1 MAPDLPFD
9 TAVAAYDLVTGRWSE
24 VFRAA
29 VLAAGGVRAGQT
41 VLEVSAGTGGLAAAV
56 AAVVGP
62 AGRVVATDITHA
74 MLRVAR
80 AKVAGLPVHPVV
92 MDGQALACRD
102 VSVDVVLCQLG
113 LMFFPDPARGLAEC
127 RRVLRPGGRLA
138 LQTWSVHQRV
148 LYFGILAEAL
158 NRRLPHER
166 EHLFQPARLSDPAR
180 LRALLVDA
188 GFHDVAVEVSSREV
202 AFDSFDQFWAGIE
215 QGGGRLAQFYV
226 QLPADERRAVREEV
240 AQAMAGRHVGGR
252 LVLGAEA
259 LIAVATR

>member
-1 MAPDLPFD
+1 MAAELSFD
-9 TAVAAYDLVTGRWSE
+9 SAAAAYDLVTGRWSE

-56 AAVVGP
+56 AAVVG
-62 AGRVVATDITHA
+62 AGGRVIATDITHA

-80 AKVAGLPVHPVV
+80 SKVAGLPVRPVV

-102 VSVDVVLCQLG
+102 ARVDVVLCQLG

-138 LQTWSVHQRV
+138 LQTWSTHERVH
-148 LYFGILAEAL
+148 YFGLLAEAL
-158 NRRLPHER
+158 NRRLPHAHES
-166 EHLFQPARLSDPAR
+166 LFQPARLSDPGR
-180 LRALLVDA
+180 LRALLTGA
-188 GFHDVAVEVSSREV
+188 GFRDVTVEVTTREV
-202 AFDSFDQFWAGIE
+202 AFDSFAQFWAGIE

-240 AQAMAGRHVGGR
+240 AQAMADRHVGGR
-252 LVLGAEA
+252 LVLSAEA
-259 LIAVATR
+259 LIAAATR